1 MEKVFAAQCIEEK
14 KKLDN
19 QRSDIEKIVQQ
30 YGNVLSKDLA
40 KVCKSV
46 ELKKSSIQDHFEKNK
61 DSVKV
66 TFSDILARI
75 TEAKL
80 KFDFSEA
87 LKHTRCDKIRDFKI
101 YNSDSA
107 GVKDWSYPSDSKMS
121 WDNPLTAIIKHTSNS
136 EFNFVFKN
144 GETSDVP
151 MSK

>member
-1 MEKVFAAQCIEEK
+1 M
-14 KKLDN
+14 
-19 QRSDIEKIVQQ
+19 
-30 YGNVLSKDLA
+30 A
-40 KVCKSV
+40 KVCEGV
-46 ELKKSSIQDHFEKNK
+46 EIKKLNIQDHFEKNE

-87 LKHTRCDKIRDFKI
+87 LKQTHYDEIRDLKI
-101 YNSDSA
+101 YNSNSP

-121 WDNPLTAIIKHTSNS
+121 WDNPLTAIIRHTSYH

-144 GETSDVP
+144 GETSDAP
-151 MSK
+151 ISD